1 MVPAMS
7 VWEPVVTAVAAF
19 AATNID
25 DILILALFFAQL
37 GTALRRWHVVTGQ
50 VVGFTGLVTV
60 SLLGFVFGFLLP
72 RPYIGLLGILPVLL
86 GLRSWFTR
94 DEGEPQVEVRAGDG
108 FARVLSVAGVTFA
121 NGADNIG
128 IYTPLFASSTL
139 AELIM
144 TLTIFYLML
153 FLWCLAGYF
162 IARQPAMAKLLGRY
176 GHIVMPLVL
185 IGLGVFIILES
196 GTLSLVGLG

>member
-1 MVPAMS
+1 
-7 VWEPVVTAVAAF
+7 
-19 AATNID
+19 
-25 DILILALFFAQL
+25 
-37 GTALRRWHVVTGQ
+37 
-50 VVGFTGLVTV
+50 
-60 SLLGFVFGFLLP
+60 
-72 RPYIGLLGILPVLL
+72 
-86 GLRSWFTR
+86 
-94 DEGEPQVEVRAGDG
+94 VEVRAGDG
-108 FARVLSVAGVTFA
+108 FAGVLSVAVVTFA

-139 AELIM
+139 PEVLV
-144 TLTIFYLML
+144 TLTVFYLML

-185 IGLGVFIILES
+185 IGLGVFIVLES

>member
-1 MVPAMS
+1 LPCS
-7 VWEPVVTAVAAF
+7 SRKS
-19 AATNID
+19 
-25 DILILALFFAQL
+25 AQ
-37 GTALRRWHVVTGQ
+37 ALRRWHVVTGQ
-50 VVGFTGLVTV
+50 VVGFTGLVAI
-60 SLLGFVFGFLLP
+60 SLLGFAFSFLLP
-72 RPYIGLLGILPVLL
+72 RPYIGLLGILPILL
-86 GLRSWFTR
+86 GLRSWSTP
-94 DEGEPQVEVRAGDG
+94 DEDEPQVEVRAGDG
-108 FARVLSVAGVTFA
+108 FAGVLSVAVVTFA

-139 AELIM
+139 PELLV

-162 IARQPAMAKLLGRY
+162 IARQPAIAKLLGRY

-185 IGLGVFIILES
+185 IGLGVFILLES

>member
-1 MVPAMS
+1 MP
-7 VWEPVVTAVAAF
+7 VWESVVTAVAAF

-25 DILILALFFAQL
+25 DILILALFFSQV

-50 VVGFTGLVTV
+50 VVGFTGLVAI
-60 SLLGFVFGFLLP
+60 SLLGFAFSFLLP
-72 RPYIGLLGILPVLL
+72 RPYIGLLGILPILL
-86 GLRSWFTR
+86 GLRAWFTP
-94 DEGEPQVEVRAGDG
+94 DEGEPQVEVRSGDG
-108 FARVLSVAGVTFA
+108 FAGVLSVAAVTFA

-139 AELIM
+139 PGLLV
-144 TLTIFYLML
+144 TLTVFYLML

-162 IARQPAMAKLLGRY
+162 IARQPAIAKLLSRY

-185 IGLGVFIILES
+185 IGLGVFIVLES